1 MAEPTSQALILL
13 FIGMITIF
21 SILALVV
28 ISGNVLI
35 RFVNHA
41 FPATPVKTFPLPVKE
56 SKVSPATVAAIVATV
71 EWVTAGK
78 GHITSIQKLEADS

>member
-1 MAEPTSQALILL
+1 MSDPTSQAFVILL
-13 FIGMITIF
+13 VGMITIF

-35 RFVNHA
+35 RLVNRY
-41 FPATPVKTFPLPVKE
+41 FPATPVRTSPVLRKEPTF
-56 SKVSPATVAAIVATV
+56 SPSTLAAIVATV

-78 GHITSIQKLEADS
+78 GHITSIQAVENNK